1 MKAKPSR
8 IALATL
14 IVGMAY
20 GQTLHAANECSN
32 IYFFGTYGMYAA
44 GNILVAPGFPASL
57 LGPFARVGQVVADG
71 DGNISVANT
80 ASYNGTIIKEAYTG
94 TYTVAP
100 DCSIDIQ
107 PIVGLPL
114 GPGGA
119 LVPVPFEFVGAMG
132 DNGNSASVVVCGL
145 GPGVPCFPVPSANA
159 GAAPTGNVI
168 RVLLRRQ
175 GLFGPVCSASS
186 LVGAYQLDMSGND
199 VSGTS
204 PLPFARDGSVK
215 FDGQGGFSGHD
226 TVSDGGG
233 PVVVE
238 NLAGTYAVDSH
249 CNVSMNYSLS
259 GNTHLWT
266 GALTNQGNTAYLI
279 VSEAG
284 SVIVGTLTAE
294 FQPAIEFGPSL
305 AGVQAAP

>member
-1 MKAKPSR
+1 MKAKSSR

-14 IVGMAY
+14 IVGIAC
-20 GQTLHAANECSN
+20 GQTLHAANACSD

-71 DGNISVANT
+71 QGHISVVNT

-94 TYTVAP
+94 TYTVSP
-100 DCSIDIQ
+100 DCSVDIQ
-107 PIVGLPL
+107 PTVGLPL

-132 DNGNSASVVVCGL
+132 DNGNSVAVVICGL
-145 GPGVPCFPVPSANA
+145 GPGVPCFPVASASA

-175 GLFGPVCSASS
+175 GLFGPVCSTSN
-186 LVGAYQLDMSGND
+186 LTGGYQLDMSGND
-199 VSGTS
+199 VSGAS
-204 PLPFARDGSVK
+204 PLPFARDGSIT
-215 FDGQGGFSGHD
+215 FDGLGGFSGHD

-238 NLAGTYAVDSH
+238 SLAGTYAVDSL
-249 CNVSMNYSLS
+249 CNVSINYTLS

-266 GALTNQGNTAYLI
+266 GALTNQGNSAYLI

-284 SVIVGTLTAE
+284 AVIVGTMTAE
-294 FQPAIEFGPSL
+294 LQPAAVFGQAL
-305 AGVQAAP
+305 AAVQAAP